1 MEKRDV
7 TCAWCETPFWAIR
20 KDTRCCS
27 SSCSQQYSKWKKVK
41 GLIEPRRE
49 RKGTKR
55 LCSSCSKWKSGNAF
69 LTKSDNAFQLCK
81 LCSREKYAPKK
92 TDNNKTY
99 NELKTYFQHL
109 KSKSWWAD
117 MVDLYKLVD
126 LYDLTHPHLE
136 NIPNST
142 KPHKSI
148 EIMFDRL
155 KSWYI
160 TYEKHYLK

>member
-7 TCAWCETPFWAIR
+7 TCAWCETQFWAIR
-20 KDTRCCS
+20 RDTRCCS
-27 SSCSQQYSKWKKVK
+27 GNCSQQYSRWKKSR
-41 GLIEPRRE
+41 GLIEPRVE
-49 RKGTKR
+49 KKGTKR
-55 LCSSCSKWKSGNAF
+55 ICSACSKWKSGNAF
-69 LTKSDNAFQLCK
+69 LTKTDSAFQLCK
-81 LCSREKYAPKK
+81 LCSREKYGTKK
-92 TDNNKTY
+92 TDNAKTY
-99 NELKTYFQHL
+99 KELKSWFYQM

-142 KPHKSI
+142 NPKKSI